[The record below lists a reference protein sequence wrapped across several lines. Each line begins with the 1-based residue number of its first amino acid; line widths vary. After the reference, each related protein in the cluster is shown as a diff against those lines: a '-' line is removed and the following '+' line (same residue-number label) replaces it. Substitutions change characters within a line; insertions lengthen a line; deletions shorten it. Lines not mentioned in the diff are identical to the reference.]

1 MLKQPSGAAGT
12 STTTPATAAGAAHP
26 ASLRQA
32 HPASLSGPAQNQGS
46 GSTAGKPTRRGSRGS
61 SFSQSVVNRLGHGSV
76 VGQVIGKAAE
86 LVDDAAY
93 NIVEKAHTLKSSAL
107 DATEIDE
114 AVMDAASNI
123 QKIWRG
129 KEALERVER
138 IRVEVEMTNEAEV
151 RKKNDTVTRVND
163 YRIGKMLG
171 QGAYGVVLKASK
183 DHVTYAI
190 KVLRRSILK
199 RKRMGK
205 GTAFDSVLREI
216 QLMKQIAHPNCV
228 QLFEV
233 IDDEQRD
240 ELYLVM
246 EFVDGG
252 DLDFPISKK
261 VFVPAEQLRQWTR
274 DLTLGLEYL
283 HLMGICHRDIKPENL
298 LLDLKSGRVKL
309 ADFGISSLSNK
320 GPGGD
325 YMKVTGGTPHFFSP
339 EMCGADMTGRNIY
352 SGKAADM
359 WAVGICI
366 YMWLYHKPA
375 CNAPTQMLLMEEIA
389 KADIQYSDAI
399 AEAPDGF
406 EGHPPALM
414 EMMKALLVA
423 LPTQRLRVRDLR
435 RHPFLTND
443 GAEPLGREGTDE
455 AEGGQHVKSAAKAE
469 LREWGQRVIT
479 QNRGS
484 ISMRVQGA
492 VVPVQKQEAD
502 GADEQKGEQKGGE
515 QGGDGDKATLQA

>member
-1 MLKQPSGAAGT
+1 MLKQPSGAAGS
-12 STTTPATAAGAAHP
+12 STTTPAIAAGAAHP

-32 HPASLSGPAQNQGS
+32 HPSSLSGPAQDQGS
-46 GSTAGKPTRRGSRGS
+46 GSSAGKPPRRRKS
-61 SFSQSVVNRLGHGSV
+61 SFSQSIVNKLGKGSI

-93 NIVEKAHTLKSSAL
+93 NIVEKAHTLRSSAL

-114 AVMDAASNI
+114 AVINAAANI
-123 QKIWRG
+123 QKMWRG

-138 IRVEVEMTNEAEV
+138 IRVEVEVTNEAEV
-151 RKKNDTVTRVND
+151 RKRNDTVTRVND
-163 YRIGKMLG
+163 YRVGKVLG

-183 DHVTYAI
+183 EHVTYAI

-216 QLMKQIAHPNCV
+216 KLMKQIDHPNCV

-246 EFVDGG
+246 EFIDGG

-261 VFVPAEQLRQWTR
+261 IFVPGEQLRKWTR

-298 LLDLKSGRVKL
+298 LLDLKSGKVKL

-339 EMCGADMTGRNIY
+339 EMCGADRTGRNIY

-366 YMWLYHKPA
+366 YMWLYHEPA

-399 AEAPDGF
+399 AEAPGGF
-406 EGHPPALM
+406 QGHPPSLM

-423 LPTQRLRVRDLR
+423 QPTQRLRVRDLR

-443 GAEPLGREGTDE
+443 GAEPLGTDD
-455 AEGGQHVKSAAKAE
+455 AESAKHIKSAAKAE
-469 LREWGQRVIT
+469 LREWGQRIIT
-479 QNRGS
+479 QNRGALG
-484 ISMRVQGA
+484 VQGA
-492 VVPVQKQEAD
+492 VVPVQRQEAD
-502 GADEQKGEQKGGE
+502 AADEQKEGE
-515 QGGDGDKATLQA
+515 QGGDE

>member
-1 MLKQPSGAAGT
+1 
-12 STTTPATAAGAAHP
+12 
-26 ASLRQA
+26 
-32 HPASLSGPAQNQGS
+32 
-46 GSTAGKPTRRGSRGS
+46 
-61 SFSQSVVNRLGHGSV
+61 
-76 VGQVIGKAAE
+76 
-86 LVDDAAY
+86 
-93 NIVEKAHTLKSSAL
+93 
-107 DATEIDE
+107 
-114 AVMDAASNI
+114 
-123 QKIWRG
+123 
-129 KEALERVER
+129 
-138 IRVEVEMTNEAEV
+138 
-151 RKKNDTVTRVND
+151 
-163 YRIGKMLG
+163 
-171 QGAYGVVLKASK
+171 
-183 DHVTYAI
+183 
-190 KVLRRSILK
+190 
-199 RKRMGK
+199 
-205 GTAFDSVLREI
+205 
-216 QLMKQIAHPNCV
+216 V

-261 VFVPAEQLRQWTR
+261 IFVPGEQLRQWTR

-283 HLMGICHRDIKPENL
+283 HLMGIVHRDIKPENL
-298 LLDLKSGRVKL
+298 LLDLKSGKVKL

-389 KADIQYSDAI
+389 KADIQYSETI

-406 EGHPPALM
+406 RHSSALM

-423 LPTQRLRVRDLR
+423 QPTQRLRVRDLR
-435 RHPFLTND
+435 RHPFLTHD
-443 GAEPLGREGTDE
+443 GAEPLEQVGEER
-455 AEGGQHVKSAAKAE
+455 KSAAKAE
-469 LREWGQRVIT
+469 LRDWGHRVIV

-484 ISMRVQGA
+484 SLSLGVQGA
-492 VVPVQKQEAD
+492 VVPIQRQEGEEAAD
-502 GADEQKGEQKGGE
+502 GAKEHTESE
-515 QGGDGDKATLQA
+515 QGGHEDKAATQT